1 MEIFEEPGILLVF
14 SPVKVTEAFNGL
26 CIYKHAAVRLQRD
39 MG

>member
-1 MEIFEEPGILLVF
+1 MEGFEELGILLVF

-26 CIYKHAAVRLQRD
+26 CVHRHAAARLQRD